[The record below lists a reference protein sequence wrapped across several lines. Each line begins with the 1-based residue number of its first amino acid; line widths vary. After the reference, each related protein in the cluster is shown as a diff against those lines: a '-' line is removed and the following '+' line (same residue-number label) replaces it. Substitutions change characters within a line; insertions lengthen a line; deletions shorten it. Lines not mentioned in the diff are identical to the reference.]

1 MAEEKRFIPAWAV
14 KTGILLYFISSV
26 IILYGLSA
34 DSLRFLVWV
43 GIGIFVIGFAIR
55 LKFCSCPYCGSAMAS
70 RVAKISGKP
79 FHCPQCEKEIGQK

>member
-14 KTGILLYFISSV
+14 KTGILLYVISSV

-43 GIGIFVIGFAIR
+43 GIGIFVI
-55 LKFCSCPYCGSAMAS
+55 
-70 RVAKISGKP
+70 
-79 FHCPQCEKEIGQK
+79 EIGRAHV

>member
-1 MAEEKRFIPAWAV
+1 MAEEKKFIPAWAV
-14 KTGILLYFISSV
+14 KTGILLYIISSV

-43 GIGIFVIGFAIR
+43 GIGMFVVGFAIR

-70 RVAKISGKP
+70 RVAKISGKS
-79 FHCPQCEKEIGQK
+79 FNCPRCEEEIGQK